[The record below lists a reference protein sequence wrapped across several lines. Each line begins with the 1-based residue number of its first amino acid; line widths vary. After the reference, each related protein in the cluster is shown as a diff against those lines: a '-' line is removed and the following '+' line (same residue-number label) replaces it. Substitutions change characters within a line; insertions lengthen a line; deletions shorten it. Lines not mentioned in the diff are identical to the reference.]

1 MSFFVFLYGFYF
13 KVYFVWY
20 EYCNS
25 CFPVLCIG
33 MKSLPSPLTFN
44 LYVSFALRWVS
55 FRQQIEVFCFFIQS
69 PTLCLLVEAFSP
81 LTFKVIIDR
90 YVFIAILN
98 LVFQLILCFS
108 FLLFFFGLDGFHL
121 FYAWVLFSFCKCN
134 VWFDF
139 MVALFFKHVKPFLL
153 AFAW

>member
-1 MSFFVFLYGFYF
+1 MSFFVFLYGLRF

-20 EYCNS
+20 EYSNS
-25 CFPVLCIG
+25 CFPVLSTG
-33 MKSLPSPLTFN
+33 MKYLFPSPYFQSICVLW
-44 LYVSFALRWVS
+44 WVS
-55 FRQQIEVFCFFIQS
+55 HRQQIEGFCFFYPVFHS
-69 PTLCLLVEAFSP
+69 VSFGAFSP

-90 YVFIAILN
+90 CLSIAILN

-108 FLLFFFGLDGFHL
+108 FLLLSFGLDGFHL